1 MVRSGRTKLQYIV
14 DRKERKRTLEKRLP
28 NLLKK
33 TREFAVLCDV
43 PTSLVVY
50 CPGDDHPVVWP
61 SPDVAADLLR
71 RYNELGNSQ
80 RLKHRLDGAEFIGK
94 LVDKAKAELS
104 TVQREIRGKEMDLLL
119 GDFFAGRR
127 GSFDDMS
134 PEVSAALES
143 TVEKKLRTVKAR
155 LQELHGGAVLP
166 PLPTQLVQPQP
177 LLQDDV
183 QFHQALDASDGSGLP
198 TTEELQAVFMKSGI
212 FTAPQPSP
220 SVDDIV

>member
-50 CPGDDHPVVWP
+50 CPGEDHPVVWP

-71 RYNELGNSQ
+71 RYNELGDSQ

-94 LVDKAKAELS
+94 LMDKAKAELS
-104 TVQREIRGKEMDLLL
+104 TVQREIRRKEIDLLL

-134 PEVSAALES
+134 TEVTAALES

-166 PLPTQLVQPQP
+166 ALPTQLVQPQP
-177 LLQDDV
+177 LLEDDV
-183 QFHQALDASDGSGLP
+183 QFARALDASDGSGLP
-198 TTEELQAVFMKSGI
+198 TTEE
-212 FTAPQPSP
+212 QPSP

>member
-1 MVRSGRTKLQYIV
+1 MVRSGKTKLQFIV

-33 TREFAVLCDV
+33 TREFAVLCNV

-50 CPGDDHPVVWP
+50 CPGEDHPVVWP

-71 RYNELGNSQ
+71 RYNELEDSQ

-143 TVEKKLRTVKAR
+143 TVEKKLRTVKGR

-166 PLPTQLVQPQP
+166 PPPTQLVQPP
-177 LLQDDV
+177 SLLHDDV
-183 QFHQALDASDGSGLP
+183 QLPRALDAGLP
-198 TTEELQAVFMKSGI
+198 TTEELQAVFTKSGI